1 MPEGVFLCSIMPR
14 YRDQEGHCRYRKS
27 SKNIDILIGLWS
39 TNEREMSSMYVLG
52 INASPKG
59 KESQTLRLVNAVL
72 KGAAQE
78 GAETETVD
86 LYSLHIEYCTACGTC
101 YATGECTLIDDF
113 PELFDQI
120 MEAEGIVLGS
130 PNYIDSVTA
139 PLKAAF
145 DRMADAI
152 HCQMLS
158 GKYACS
164 VCTAGG
170 SGQEEVVAY
179 MNRVLTNLGATVVG
193 GVGVAIGRDLSAIV
207 QAEKDSVTLGKRLVE
222 SIRGEHQY
230 PEQEEIHRRK
240 REYFCNLVKY
250 NKTRWAHEYDWWV
263 EKGAI
268 LE

>member
-1 MPEGVFLCSIMPR
+1 M
-14 YRDQEGHCRYRKS
+14 K
-27 SKNIDILIGLWS
+27 
-39 TNEREMSSMYVLG
+39 VLG

-59 KESQTLRLVNAVL
+59 QESQTLRLVKAVL
-72 KGAAQE
+72 EGAQRE
-78 GAETETVD
+78 GAETEIVD

-101 YATGECTLIDDF
+101 YATGECTCIDDF
-113 PELFDQI
+113 PEFFAQML
-120 MEAEGIVLGS
+120 EADGIVLGS

-170 SGQEEVVAY
+170 SGQDDVVEY
-179 MNRVLTNLGATVVG
+179 MNHVLTTLGATVVG

-207 QAEKDSVTLGKRLVE
+207 KAEQDSVALGKLLAE
-222 SIRGEHQY
+222 SIRGEHRY
-230 PEQEEIHRRK
+230 PEQDEIHRKR
-240 REYFCNLVKY
+240 REYFCGLVKY

-263 EKGAI
+263 EKGGI
-268 LE
+268 IR

>member
-1 MPEGVFLCSIMPR
+1 MKI
-14 YRDQEGHCRYRKS
+14 
-27 SKNIDILIGLWS
+27 
-39 TNEREMSSMYVLG
+39 LG

-59 KESQTLRLVNAVL
+59 KESQTLRLVRSVL
-72 KGAAQE
+72 QGAKQE
-78 GAETETVD
+78 GAEGEIID

-101 YATGECTLIDDF
+101 YSSGECTLIDDF

-120 MEAEGIVLGS
+120 LEADGIVLGS

-158 GKYACS
+158 GKYGCS

-170 SGQEEVVAY
+170 SGQKEVVGY
-179 MNRVLTNLGATVVG
+179 MNHVLTILGATVVG
-193 GVGVAIGRDLSAIV
+193 GVGVAIGRDLSAIL
-207 QAEKDSVTLGKRLVE
+207 QAEKDSVALGKKLAQSV
-222 SIRGEHQY
+222 RGEHQY
-230 PEQEEIHRRK
+230 PEQEEIHRQR
-240 REYFCNLVKY
+240 REYFCQLVKY

-268 LE
+268 REEK